1 MRDAGTSA
9 RPPHPTLNGG
19 AVVDEERDDLSATE
33 RRALHDAIS
42 RAWASAKIGR
52 VRPAQVVIDE
62 LRRQRREGES
72 VRTGS
77 ATRVIAWMIVLLAG
91 AGLSAEAAD
100 VRLKEAVRNGDDAAV
115 RALIEQ
121 GVDVNAPE
129 GDGATVLHWAAR
141 WDNAAAVDVLLE
153 AGARPG
159 AANAYGVTPLSLA
172 CINRSAPVVE
182 RLLAAGA
189 DPNAATSMGETVL
202 MTCARTGAAGAVR
215 ALFDAGADNV
225 DARESSRGQTALMW
239 AAAQGHPDVV
249 RALLEHGADVHARS
263 EARSLLV
270 SLGGRG
276 ANRAGNL
283 PLGGFTPLLF
293 AARQGGVES
302 ARLLLDAGAD
312 VNETAPDGA
321 SALVV
326 ASFSGHGELAA
337 YLLSRGA
344 EPDAAGAGYA
354 ALHTAVLRADAAL
367 VKTLLAYGADP
378 DVRLTKGSRVP
389 RATHWWILPGSLV
402 GATPFLL
409 AAKYADVGIMR
420 ILAESGA
427 DPFLPMRDGTT
438 PLMMASGARWPNG
451 EIDRH
456 DRRVPP
462 EVAEALHADEGPNLA
477 ATRLA
482 LALGADVNARNEA
495 GDTALHSAVFKAWPA
510 VVDLLVEHGGDLHAA
525 NERNRT
531 PRQMMCHAADG
542 LLVRCAG

>member
-1 MRDAGTSA
+1 MRDAVTSA
-9 RPPHPTLNGG
+9 RP
-19 AVVDEERDDLSATE
+19 
-33 RRALHDAIS
+33 I
-42 RAWASAKIGR
+42 
-52 VRPAQVVIDE
+52 
-62 LRRQRREGES
+62 
-72 VRTGS
+72 
-77 ATRVIAWMIVLLAG
+77 IAWTIVLLAG
-91 AGLSAEAAD
+91 AGVPAEAAD
-100 VRLKEAVRNGDDAAV
+100 VRLKEAVRSGDAAAARV
-115 RALIEQ
+115 LIEQ

-129 GDGATVLHWAAR
+129 GDGATVLHWAVR
-141 WDNAAAVDVLLE
+141 WDNAAAVDLLLA

-189 DPNAATSMGETVL
+189 DPNAGTSMGESVL
-202 MTCARTGAAGAVR
+202 MTCARTGAADAVR
-215 ALFDAGADNV
+215 ALLDAGADNV
-225 DARESSRGQTALMW
+225 DAPESSRRQTALMW
-239 AAAQGHPDVV
+239 AAAQGYPDVV
-249 RALLEHGADVHARS
+249 RLLIEHGADVHARS

-293 AARQGGVES
+293 AARQGSVES

-344 EPDAAGAGYA
+344 DPDAAGAGYA

-378 DVRLTKGSRVP
+378 DIRLTKGSRVP

-438 PLMMASGARWPNG
+438 PLMMASGARWSNG

-462 EVAEALHADEGPNLA
+462 EVAEALHADEGPNLKA
-477 ATRLA
+477 ARFA
-482 LALGADVNARNEA
+482 LAMGADVNARNEA

-510 VVDLLVEHGGDLHAA
+510 VVDLLVEHGGDLNAA

>member
-1 MRDAGTSA
+1 MST
-9 RPPHPTLNGG
+9 
-19 AVVDEERDDLSATE
+19 
-33 RRALHDAIS
+33 
-42 RAWASAKIGR
+42 
-52 VRPAQVVIDE
+52 
-62 LRRQRREGES
+62 
-72 VRTGS
+72 
-77 ATRVIAWMIVLLAG
+77 
-91 AGLSAEAAD
+91 
-100 VRLKEAVRNGDDAAV
+100 
-115 RALIEQ
+115 
-121 GVDVNAPE
+121 
-129 GDGATVLHWAAR
+129 
-141 WDNAAAVDVLLE
+141 
-153 AGARPG
+153 
-159 AANAYGVTPLSLA
+159 
-172 CINRSAPVVE
+172 
-182 RLLAAGA
+182 
-189 DPNAATSMGETVL
+189 
-202 MTCARTGAAGAVR
+202 
-215 ALFDAGADNV
+215 
-225 DARESSRGQTALMW
+225 
-239 AAAQGHPDVV
+239 
-249 RALLEHGADVHARS
+249 GADVHARS

-276 ANRAGNL
+276 ADRAGNL

-293 AARQGGVES
+293 AARQGSVES

-326 ASFSGHGELAA
+326 ASFSGHGELAG

-344 EPDAAGAGYA
+344 EPDAAGGGYA
-354 ALHTAVLRADAAL
+354 ALHTAVLRADAPL

-389 RATHWWILPGSLV
+389 RATNWWILPGSLA

-438 PLMMASGARWPNG
+438 PLMMASGANWPNG

-462 EVAEALHADEGPNLA
+462 EVAEALHADEGPNFE
-477 ATRLA
+477 ATRFA
-482 LALGADVNARNEA
+482 LALGADVNARNAA

-510 VVDLLVEHGGDLHAA
+510 VVDLLVEHGGDLNAA

-531 PRQMMCHAADG
+531 PAADDVPRG
-542 LLVRCAG
+542 RRAARALRGVGDPPVAGSRRGRAPARRNAADPAGGRAGSIASGGGSAGSPVGAVTDSAGDEG

>member
-1 MRDAGTSA
+1 MRIGAGTLA
-9 RPPHPTLNGG
+9 R
-19 AVVDEERDDLSATE
+19 
-33 RRALHDAIS
+33 
-42 RAWASAKIGR
+42 
-52 VRPAQVVIDE
+52 
-62 LRRQRREGES
+62 
-72 VRTGS
+72 
-77 ATRVIAWMIVLLAG
+77 MIVLLSVASLP
-91 AGLSAEAAD
+91 ADAAD
-100 VRLKEAVRNGDDAAV
+100 VRLKEAVRSGDDDAV

-129 GDGATVLHWAAR
+129 GDGATVLHWAVR
-141 WDNAAAVDVLLE
+141 WDDPAVVDLLLD

-172 CINRSAPVVE
+172 CVNRSAPVVE

-202 MTCARTGAAGAVR
+202 MSCARTGAAEAVR
-215 ALFDAGADNV
+215 ALLDAGVGNV
-225 DARESSRGQTALMW
+225 DAQESSRGQSALMW
-239 AAAQGHPDVV
+239 AVAQGHPDVV
-249 RALLEHGADVHARS
+249 RLLVDHGADVHAHT
-263 EARSLLV
+263 ETRSLLV

-276 ANRAGNL
+276 AERAGNL

-293 AARQGGVES
+293 AARQGSVDS

-312 VNETAPDGA
+312 VNGTAPDGA

-326 ASFSGHGELAA
+326 AGFSGHGELAA
-337 YLLSRGA
+337 FLLSRGA
-344 EPDAAGAGYA
+344 QPNAAGAGYA
-354 ALHTAVLRADAAL
+354 ALHTAVLRADARL
-367 VKTLLAYGADP
+367 VKTLLAHGADP
-378 DVRLTKGSRVP
+378 DVRLTRGSRVP
-389 RATHWWILPGSLV
+389 RATNWWILPGSLA

-409 AAKYADVGIMR
+409 AAKFADAEIMR

-438 PLMMASGARWPNG
+438 PLMMASGANWPNG

-462 EVAEALHADEGPNLA
+462 EVAEALHADEGPNLEA
-477 ATRLA
+477 ARFA

-510 VVDLLVEHGGDLHAA
+510 VVQLLVDQGGDLHAA
-525 NERNRT
+525 NARNRT

-542 LLVRCAG
+542 RLARCAG

>member
-1 MRDAGTSA
+1 MRDAVILG
-9 RPPHPTLNGG
+9 RPIRVTAG
-19 AVVDEERDDLSATE
+19 AL
-33 RRALHDAIS
+33 AL
-42 RAWASAKIGR
+42 
-52 VRPAQVVIDE
+52 
-62 LRRQRREGES
+62 
-72 VRTGS
+72 
-77 ATRVIAWMIVLLAG
+77 AWMIVLLSGAVVSAG
-91 AGLSAEAAD
+91 AAD
-100 VRLKEAVRNGDDAAV
+100 ARLKEAVRSGDEAAV
-115 RALIEQ
+115 RALIEE

-129 GDGATVLHWAAR
+129 GDGATVLHWAVR
-141 WDNAAAVDVLLE
+141 WDDPAVVDRLLD
-153 AGARPG
+153 AGASPG

-189 DPNAATSMGETVL
+189 DPSAATSMGETVL
-202 MTCARTGAAGAVR
+202 MTCARTGAADAVR
-215 ALFDAGADNV
+215 ALLAAGADNV
-225 DARESSRGQTALMW
+225 DARELSRGQTALMW
-239 AAAQGHPDVV
+239 AAAQGHPGVV
-249 RALLEHGADVHARS
+249 RLLVDHGADVHARS

-276 ANRAGNL
+276 ADRAGNL

-293 AARQGGVES
+293 AARQGSVES

-344 EPDAAGAGYA
+344 APDAAGAGYA
-354 ALHTAVLRADAAL
+354 ALHTAVLRADADL

-389 RATHWWILPGSLV
+389 RATHWWVLPGSLA

-409 AAKYADVGIMR
+409 AAKYADIGIMR

-438 PLMMASGARWPNG
+438 PLMMASGANWPNG

-462 EVAEALHADEGPNLA
+462 EVADALHADERPNLEA
-477 ATRLA
+477 ARFA
-482 LALGADVNARNEA
+482 LALGADVNASNVA

-510 VVDLLVEHGGDLHAA
+510 VVDLLVDHGGDLNAA